1 MLALSDKPDTTPAC
15 GDLDDGFSPVAA
27 YEYVESF
34 LKQNGDPAPQTPDGC
49 VVLPLSLVL
58 SLLPSEVL
66 GDDAAAAAAD
76 GESVSIEVPDL
87 YAQLAA
93 GRVAISATALAYHV
107 PAHLLRHE
115 AFEEHGDEIVLP
127 LRHVVDAVGF
137 ASLRRHCAVKRRRY
151 ANIDRLENPF
161 KEATLSE
168 VSVTSEPAVEQPV
181 SDPISVDEPVSQDLA
196 EDRPGMAVSAP
207 QPSASEEPAEEEPV
221 AVEPVET
228 EPTVEEPVVAE
239 LVSEETS
246 VVESQVDEEF
256 AEEPVAGVS
265 PTAPSADVVLDTA
278 PSAPGQGEPQA
289 AVAVDLAD
297 EFLEVLGNVNLNTA
311 DFADLMTLDGMSKAL
326 AQRILEYR
334 EANGPFETIFDL
346 WNVPR
351 VGRRTFRRLTG
362 MPYSEKRCHRGR
374 HLARLLR
381 IPVSKVS
388 DLDSIAEAMAG
399 RPGFSGCVIADGE
412 GLLLSQG
419 GTGGLGVK
427 LSAVTPRIVSQIRE
441 SMNAIDAGCLDSIS
455 ICIDGQML
463 TLVSTRDVALAAIH
477 EENRVTKTQL
487 ELIRKVG
494 HELAWLLSHRAYVV
508 QTPPTEDA

>member
-1 MLALSDKPDTTPAC
+1 MLALSDKSDTTPAC

-221 AVEPVET
+221 AVEPVERRPLSSNHKLT
-228 EPTVEEPVVAE
+228 KSLQKSRWPACRRPHRLLTWCWIPPHRR
-239 LVSEETS
+239 
-246 VVESQVDEEF
+246 QVR
-256 AEEPVAGVS
+256 AS
-265 PTAPSADVVLDTA
+265 
-278 PSAPGQGEPQA
+278 
-289 AVAVDLAD
+289 
-297 EFLEVLGNVNLNTA
+297 
-311 DFADLMTLDGMSKAL
+311 
-326 AQRILEYR
+326 
-334 EANGPFETIFDL
+334 
-346 WNVPR
+346 
-351 VGRRTFRRLTG
+351 RRL
-362 MPYSEKRCHRGR
+362 
-374 HLARLLR
+374 RLPLIWLTSSSR
-381 IPVSKVS
+381 YWGT
-388 DLDSIAEAMAG
+388 SI
-399 RPGFSGCVIADGE
+399 
-412 GLLLSQG
+412 
-419 GTGGLGVK
+419 
-427 LSAVTPRIVSQIRE
+427 
-441 SMNAIDAGCLDSIS
+441 
-455 ICIDGQML
+455 
-463 TLVSTRDVALAAIH
+463 
-477 EENRVTKTQL
+477 
-487 ELIRKVG
+487 
-494 HELAWLLSHRAYVV
+494 
-508 QTPPTEDA
+508 